1 MASRRTRDGGMASAA
16 QTQAEAP
23 ERFAVSDFLLS
34 MVESLWA
41 CSGNGSGLKMD
52 AALKAQQELEKVE
65 QQIAQRES
73 IAGAR
78 TASHKQLEELR
89 PPADTLRKPN
99 NGNLNA

>member
-34 MVESLWA
+34 MVESRWA
-41 CSGNGSGLKMD
+41 SSGNGSGFKMD

-65 QQIAQRES
+65 QQIAQMES
-73 IAGAR
+73 VAGTSADAHR
-78 TASHKQLEELR
+78 SEEHTSELQSPMYLVCRLLLE
-89 PPADTLRKPN
+89 K
-99 NGNLNA
+99 